1 MVALVQGNT
10 ESISSAAATSSNQ
23 TQKPAS
29 PDQITKLPKGFNL
42 VGQTAISDALQ
53 KGSATPSVWEFVKLP
68 DGEPSLNKCAAFVR
82 DGADTFDEYP
92 VIYGV
97 VAQHNDGSTSP
108 VFRNIPPVTELN
120 RCAETALAAFLEN
133 LHIEGTD
140 SKVTQITLVGYTPP
154 DASKDRF
161 QFSNHPNPCALC
173 RDRLL
178 TLLEL
183 GILDENTKVLNV
195 ALNQDGSIPKF
206 GRMTTIGSL
215 LLGSTKSS
223 SQQGLDANFKNET
236 LTKVQELFSDISLNE
251 DSFSELIDSAVSRL
265 SNDRSESC
273 IVFGL
278 SKNNSLKAIVAEPQT
293 ISLPD
298 GTEKNFISA
307 TVALTAALQEE
318 FSKVFIID
326 FSRLPTVSAVTA
338 QRYLDYSQH
347 LEGMAGGSD
356 DCLSIVHVG
365 FDENNGLIFSDYDPR
380 VGLPLG
386 EGMRDRG
393 RESLLDDSG
402 RIRFSSKLGLA
413 PEVVQLILRHARVV
427 CLSDTGEISD
437 SQKSIGGGQ
446 ISGSNNVTVDPTND
460 GPQITNIHA
469 NGNLEQVAPERI
481 SGIKSY
487 LTNKIQ
493 SWRTKKPTI
502 SAHPAPLDPT
512 VTAVIATTA
521 DGSPI
526 ENLSSVTP
534 FSATFESHAPDPLIH
549 ILGEILNAR
558 SYSTIQPALIH
569 FASTNPSFQLT
580 SHHQRLLDVIKE
592 IHGFMPK
599 LVRYDIEELL

>member
-1 MVALVQGNT
+1 VVALVQGDT
-10 ESISSAAATSSNQ
+10 GSISSAAY
-23 TQKPAS
+23 
-29 PDQITKLPKGFNL
+29 PDLPPKLPKGFNL
-42 VGQTAISDALQ
+42 VGQTTILDALQ
-53 KGSATPSVWEFVKLP
+53 KGSTTPSVWDFVELPNCDHSLTECSEFV
-68 DGEPSLNKCAAFVR
+68 R
-82 DGADTFDEYP
+82 YGANIFAGHYS

-97 VAQHNDGSTSP
+97 SAHLQDGSTSP

-154 DASKDRF
+154 DSSKDRF

-183 GILDENTKVLNV
+183 DILDENTKVLNV

-251 DSFSELIDSAVSRL
+251 DSFSELIDSAVNSL
-265 SNDRSESC
+265 SIARSESC

-278 SKNNSLKAIVAEPQT
+278 SKNNSLKAIVAESQT

-298 GTEKNFISA
+298 GTKKNFSSA

-326 FSRLPTVSAVTA
+326 FSRLPTVSNVTA

-347 LEGMAGGSD
+347 LEGMAGGMGD
-356 DCLSIVHVG
+356 DCLRIVHVG
-365 FDENNGLIFSDYDPR
+365 FDENNRLIFSDFDP
-380 VGLPLG
+380 VEDFPLG

-402 RIRFSSKLGLA
+402 RIRFSSKLGFGR
-413 PEVVQLILRHARVV
+413 EVIRCILP
-427 CLSDTGEISD
+427 
-437 SQKSIGGGQ
+437 QKSISGEQ
-446 ISGSNNVTVDPTND
+446 IIGSNTVTVERTND
-460 GPQITNIHA
+460 GHQITNIHA
-469 NGNLEQVAPERI
+469 ENGNLEQVAPAKI
-481 SGIKSY
+481 AKIKSD
-487 LTNKIQ
+487 LTEKIQ
-493 SWRTKKPTI
+493 LRRDKKPPVSGHQVTG
-502 SAHPAPLDPT
+502 DPT

-534 FSATFESHAPDPLIH
+534 FSVTFESHAPDPLFNILSEISNNPLDVGMEPPLIH
-549 ILGEILNAR
+549 I
-558 SYSTIQPALIH
+558 
-569 FASTNPSFQLT
+569 ASTNSSFQLT
-580 SHHQRLLDVIKE
+580 SHHQRLLDVIEE

-599 LVRYDIEELL
+599 LVHHNIEELS